1 MARVFVSAAHKSS
14 GKTTVS
20 VGIAAALRARGL
32 VVQPFKKG
40 PDYIDPLWLSAA
52 AGRDCHNLDFHT
64 MEHAEIREEFVRR
77 SAGADLSIIEGNKG
91 LHDGVAAGGADSN
104 AALAKLLAAPVV
116 LVVDTR
122 GITRGIAPLLCGYR
136 DFDPGVRIAGV
147 VLNRVGGQR
156 HEAKLVRAVQDYTD
170 LPVLGAIGRVHGL
183 ALDAAHL
190 GLVPPAEVAA
200 AGGRVERIARCIE
213 MDIDLDRVRG
223 IAARAGTLD
232 AAPASPRPE
241 MPRALDVAL
250 MSPSPEMPHALDVA
264 PTSLH
269 PEMPHALDVAPTSLH
284 PEMPHALDV
293 APTSLRPEM
302 PHALDA
308 APASPRPEMPH
319 ALDVA
324 PATSSSATPRALDAA
339 PASPSP
345 AAPRARDVRMAIRA
359 DAANEA
365 PSPSAREVRIAI
377 ARDAAFCFY
386 YPGDLEALEA
396 AGARLVP
403 FDTLHDRT
411 APQADGIFIGG
422 GFPER
427 AMDALEANAPMRAS
441 LRERIAGGAPIYA
454 ECGGLMYLARRI
466 RWNGRSR
473 EMVGAIP
480 ADVAM
485 HRRPRGRGYVV
496 LEPTGD
502 APWTP
507 RARGALHAHEFHHSS
522 LENIESPSGRPGWCY
537 AYLVRRGHGIDG
549 ERDGIVI
556 GNLLA
561 SYGHLRDV
569 EGCRWAERFVAFVRN
584 RRDTRPRV
592 TPPA

>member
-1 MARVFVSAAHKSS
+1 MARVFISAAHKSS
-14 GKTTVS
+14 GKTAVS
-20 VGIAAALRARGL
+20 VGIAAALRARAL
-32 VVQPFKKG
+32 TVQPFKKG

-64 MEHAEIREEFVRR
+64 MGHAEIRAEFARR
-77 SAGADLSIIEGNKG
+77 SAGADLSLIEGNKG
-91 LHDGVAAGGADSN
+91 LHDGVATDGTDSN

-122 GITRGIAPLLCGYR
+122 GITRGIAPLLRGYR

-147 VLNRVGGQR
+147 ILNQVGGER

-170 LPVLGAIGRVHGL
+170 VPVLGAVGRVSEL

-190 GLVPPAEVAA
+190 GLVPPAELAA
-200 AGGRVERIARCIE
+200 AGGRAERIARCIE
-213 MDIDLDRVRG
+213 ADVDLDRIRG
-223 IAARAGTLD
+223 IAARAGAFD
-232 AAPASPRPE
+232 AERVPPHPAAAPAHEGRN
-241 MPRALDVAL
+241 
-250 MSPSPEMPHALDVA
+250 
-264 PTSLH
+264 
-269 PEMPHALDVAPTSLH
+269 
-284 PEMPHALDV
+284 
-293 APTSLRPEM
+293 
-302 PHALDA
+302 
-308 APASPRPEMPH
+308 
-319 ALDVA
+319 
-324 PATSSSATPRALDAA
+324 
-339 PASPSP
+339 
-345 AAPRARDVRMAIRA
+345 VRTAGRA
-359 DAANEA
+359 DAANDGRA
-365 PSPSAREVRIAI
+365 SLRPVSPPAREVRIAV

-411 APQADGIFIGG
+411 APEADGIFIGG

-427 AMDALEANAPMRAS
+427 AMDALEANVPMRAS
-441 LRERIAGGAPIYA
+441 LRDRIDGGAPTYA

-466 RWNGRSR
+466 RWNGRSC

-485 HRRPRGRGYVV
+485 HPRPRGRGYVV

-507 RARGALHAHEFHHSS
+507 RAPGALHAHEFHHSS
-522 LENIESPSGRPGWCY
+522 IAYVGDPSGPGWRY
-537 AYLVRRGHGIDG
+537 AYRVRRGHGIDG

-569 EGCRWAERFVAFVRN
+569 EGCRWAERFVAFVRDW
-584 RRDTRPRV
+584 RT
-592 TPPA
+592 A

>member
-14 GKTTVS
+14 GKTSVS
-20 VGIAAALRARGL
+20 MGIAAALRARSL
-32 VVQPFKKG
+32 SVQPFKKG

-64 MEHAEIREEFVRR
+64 MGHAEIRAEFARR
-77 SAGADLSIIEGNKG
+77 SAGADLSLIEGNKG
-91 LHDGVAAGGADSN
+91 LHDGVAADGADSN

-122 GITRGIAPLLCGYR
+122 GITRGVAPLLRGYR
-136 DFDPGVRIAGV
+136 DFDPEVRIAGV
-147 VLNRVGGQR
+147 VLNQVGGER
-156 HEAKLVRAVQDYTD
+156 HEAKLVRAVRDYTD
-170 LPVLGAIGRVHGL
+170 VPVLGAIGRAPAL

-190 GLVPPAEVAA
+190 GLVPPAELAA
-200 AGGRVERIARCIE
+200 DGGRMERIARRIE
-213 MDIDLDRVRG
+213 ADVDLDRIRG
-223 IAARAGTLD
+223 IAAGAGAFDANRAPPHP
-232 AAPASPRPE
+232 APS
-241 MPRALDVAL
+241 
-250 MSPSPEMPHALDVA
+250 
-264 PTSLH
+264 
-269 PEMPHALDVAPTSLH
+269 
-284 PEMPHALDV
+284 
-293 APTSLRPEM
+293 
-302 PHALDA
+302 
-308 APASPRPEMPH
+308 
-319 ALDVA
+319 
-324 PATSSSATPRALDAA
+324 
-339 PASPSP
+339 
-345 AAPRARDVRMAIRA
+345 RARDGRSARMAVRADTTHEDPAPPHPVSPRAHDARMAVRA
-359 DAANEA
+359 DAAHESPA
-365 PSPSAREVRIAI
+365 PPSAREVRIAV

-403 FDTLHDRT
+403 FDTLRDRA
-411 APQADGIFIGG
+411 APEADGIFIGG

-427 AMDALEANAPMRAS
+427 AMDALERNEAMRAS
-441 LRERIAGGAPIYA
+441 LRGRIAGGAPTYA

-466 RWNGRSR
+466 RWDDRSR

-485 HRRPRGRGYVV
+485 HPRPRGRGYVV
-496 LEPTGD
+496 LEPTGE

-507 RARGALHAHEFHHSS
+507 RAPGALHAHEFHHSS
-522 LENIESPSGRPGWCY
+522 IENAGDPSAPDWRY
-537 AYLVRRGHGIDG
+537 AYRVRRGHGIDG

-584 RRDTRPRV
+584 RRTE
-592 TPPA
+592 

>member
-20 VGIAAALRARGL
+20 VGIAAALRRRG
-32 VVQPFKKG
+32 VAVQPFKKG

-64 MEHAEIREEFVRR
+64 MGHAEILAEFARR
-77 SAGADLSIIEGNKG
+77 SAGADLSLVEGNKG
-91 LHDGVAAGGADSN
+91 LHDGVAADGADSN

-136 DFDPGVRIAGV
+136 DFDPDVWIAGV
-147 VLNRVGGQR
+147 VLNQVGGER
-156 HEAKLVRAVQDYTD
+156 HGAKLVRAVQEYTD
-170 LPVLGAIGRVHGL
+170 LPVLGAIGRAPEL

-190 GLVPPAEVAA
+190 GLVPPAGHAA
-200 AGGRVERIARCIE
+200 DGERVDRIARRIE
-213 MDIDLDRVRG
+213 ADVDLDRIRG
-223 IAARAGTLD
+223 IAARAGTCD
-232 AAPASPRPE
+232 ADPASPRPAAARARDGRMASRSE
-241 MPRALDVAL
+241 AAHGDPVPPR
-250 MSPSPEMPHALDVA
+250 
-264 PTSLH
+264 
-269 PEMPHALDVAPTSLH
+269 
-284 PEMPHALDV
+284 
-293 APTSLRPEM
+293 
-302 PHALDA
+302 
-308 APASPRPEMPH
+308 
-319 ALDVA
+319 
-324 PATSSSATPRALDAA
+324 
-339 PASPSP
+339 P
-345 AAPRARDVRMAIRA
+345 AAPPACDVRNAQSRARA
-359 DAANEA
+359 DAADGGPA
-365 PSPSAREVRIAI
+365 PSLRVVRIAV

-403 FDTLHDRT
+403 FDTLHDRA
-411 APQADGIFIGG
+411 APEADGIFIGG

-441 LRERIAGGAPIYA
+441 LRERIAGGTPTYA

-466 RWNGRSR
+466 RWNGRSC

-485 HRRPRGRGYVV
+485 HLRPRGRGYVV

-522 LENIESPSGRPGWCY
+522 LEGVGEPSADPGWRY
-537 AYLVRRGHGIDG
+537 AYRVRRGHGIDG

-569 EGCRWAERFVAFVRN
+569 EGCRWAERFVAFVARA
-584 RRDTRPRV
+584 TS
-592 TPPA
+592 

>member
-1 MARVFVSAAHKSS
+1 MIEGPRAAWTPQSGEDSENPEGARNAEIRGGVPHAGTIGVSGMPRLFVSAAHKSS

-40 PDYIDPLWLSAA
+40 PDYIDPMWLTAA
-52 AGRDCHNLDFHT
+52 AGRSCRNLDFHT
-64 MEHAEIREEFVRR
+64 MGRAEIRAEFVQR
-77 SAGADLSIIEGNKG
+77 SEGAGFALVEGNKG
-91 LHDGVAAGGADSN
+91 LHDGVAVDGADSN
-104 AALAKLLAAPVV
+104 AALAKLLATPVV

-122 GITRGIAPLLCGYR
+122 GITRGIAPLLHGYR

-147 VLNRVGGQR
+147 VLNQVGGER
-156 HEAKLVRAVQDYTD
+156 HEAKLVRAVHVYTD
-170 LPVLGAIGRVHGL
+170 IPVLGAIGRVPEL
-183 ALDAAHL
+183 ALGAAHL
-190 GLVPPAEVAA
+190 GLVPPVEVAD
-200 AGGRVERIARCIE
+200 AGERVERVARRVE
-213 MDIDLDRVRG
+213 ADVDLDRLRG
-223 IAARAGTLD
+223 IAARAEPLD
-232 AAPASPRPE
+232 AAPASPRP
-241 MPRALDVAL
+241 
-250 MSPSPEMPHALDVA
+250 
-264 PTSLH
+264 
-269 PEMPHALDVAPTSLH
+269 
-284 PEMPHALDV
+284 
-293 APTSLRPEM
+293 
-302 PHALDA
+302 A
-308 APASPRPEMPH
+308 AS
-319 ALDVA
+319 
-324 PATSSSATPRALDAA
+324 
-339 PASPSP
+339 
-345 AAPRARDVRMAIRA
+345 RAREVRTSVRA
-359 DAANEA
+359 DVENEPPA
-365 PSPSAREVRIAI
+365 PPGREVRIAI

-403 FDTLHDRT
+403 FDTLHDRA
-411 APQADGIFIGG
+411 APEADGIFIGG

-441 LRERIAGGAPIYA
+441 LRERIAGGTPAYA

-507 RARGALHAHEFHHSS
+507 RVRGVLHAHEFHHSS
-522 LENIESPSGRPGWCY
+522 LENVENPSAPGWRY
-537 AYLVRRGHGIDG
+537 AYRVRRGHGIDG

-556 GNLLA
+556 GSLLA
-561 SYGHLRDV
+561 SYAHLRDV
-569 EGCRWAERFVAFVRN
+569 EGCRWAERFVAWVRA
-584 RRDTRPRV
+584 RGV
-592 TPPA
+592 S